1 MSKIKSLN
9 RFTAQEVLNM
19 KSDLGREKWGHYPFY
34 NQPDPTANQ
43 RFFSYRFDWRRLELD
58 SPITVSGTTVSGSPD
73 VTFAT
78 DTDWPKKGQYLK
90 GTGISTDPVP
100 TVVSKTGQKSFTM
113 SENATASGT
122 VTLTFWDP
130 HPGAITAGL
139 KTSTK
144 HIDVSKTQRVHF
156 YPSVTSYFSF
166 STTPTDM
173 SATENRDNSPDPND
187 YLSGAQ
193 TGDLH
198 VPGGYWI
205 VDVPK
210 LGPTVYFNIIPWYN
224 WYNDNAY
231 IRVLF
236 EEEID
241 V

>member
-1 MSKIKSLN
+1 MP
-9 RFTAQEVLNM
+9 A
-19 KSDLGREKWGHYPFY
+19 
-34 NQPDPTANQ
+34 
-43 RFFSYRFDWRRLELD
+43 
-58 SPITVSGTTVSGSPD
+58 TVTRTV
-73 VTFAT
+73 
-78 DTDWPKKGQYLK
+78 LK
-90 GTGISTDPVP
+90 GYFDPGDEPTSVEFQTLIDSLASTNEANYLTGSMQITGSFDVAGAARFHNT
-100 TVVSKTGQKSFTM
+100 SGIQAAKTLQAVA
-113 SENATASGT
+113 NVA
-122 VTLTFWDP
+122 
-130 HPGAITAGL
+130 
-139 KTSTK
+139 
-144 HIDVSKTQRVHF
+144 
-156 YPSVTSYFSF
+156 
-166 STTPTDM
+166 PTDI